1 MHTLGKG
8 KSVFKCN
15 LLGRR
20 PGLLRKAQREAGLY
34 QVSLKSGKA
43 MPGAWDRAVNMP
55 LEKADVPRSTV
66 GGLDCPER
74 RVGGGEERNQ
84 AGDLRPPWTLKHRSS
99 CRVGASQWLWSR
111 PRWAEVRDTKCSRRQ
126 SQAAGQRGPCSRSHG
141 RRSIKGL
148 GLAGIEV
155 V

>member
-1 MHTLGKG
+1 MLG
-8 KSVFKCN
+8 
-15 LLGRR
+15 
-20 PGLLRKAQREAGLY
+20 KAQREAGLY

-111 PRWAEVRDTKCSRRQ
+111 PRWAENEIKVKVGVVSERQDQRTKRELHQ
-126 SQAAGQRGPCSRSHG
+126 FLINTE
-141 RRSIKGL
+141 SICCTHVFGL
-148 GLAGIEV
+148 
-155 V
+155 